1 LRAPTAPQL
10 VELVRGARL
19 RGRLDLCGFVLAGR
33 RVSIVKRHGTIRFGG
48 HVSLGDDTGIA
59 VVGRSD
65 DDRAVL
71 TIGHGT
77 YLQPRVHVNCQTSV
91 RIGEQCSISWDVEIL
106 DSDFHHILTA
116 EEQPHVARA
125 PIVLED
131 RVWVGVRA
139 IILKGVT
146 IGHDS
151 IVGAG
156 AVVTRS
162 VPPFSLC
169 AGNPARVVRTVEGWR
184 P

>member
-1 LRAPTAPQL
+1 MRVPTSSQL
-10 VELVRGARL
+10 IGLVRGARL
-19 RGRLDLCGFVLAGR
+19 RGRLDSSGYVLAGR
-33 RVSIVKRHGTIRFGG
+33 RVSIVKRHGAIQFGG
-48 HVSLGDDTGIA
+48 RVSLGDDTGIA

-65 DDRAVL
+65 SDQAAL
-71 TIGHGT
+71 WIGTGT

-91 RIGEQCSISWDVEIL
+91 RIGEHCSISWDVEIL
-106 DSDFHHILTA
+106 DSDFHHILTT
-116 EEQPHVARA
+116 EGPPHVARA
-125 PIVLED
+125 PVVLED
-131 RVWVGVRA
+131 RVWVGARA

-156 AVVTRS
+156 AVVTRP

-169 AGNPARVVRTVEGWR
+169 VGNPARVVRTVAGWR